1 MLDTR
6 YIHLH
11 EALGL
16 GAMWLKN
23 TAKVIGQTSVS
34 GSLKTHSPQKSAR
47 TARQDNAAH
56 QQMVAWLKQNTPA
69 NHDLPTKS
77 APPQPTQFE
86 LPAMFSGSIP
96 LAKVLVLSLEA
107 SPNDFV
113 LQQLFSGEE
122 GELLHKML
130 AAIKLSPN
138 DVHLSC
144 WLKTQRPLA
153 MPSRA
158 EIVQAAELVRQEWQQ
173 TQAKTMLLLG
183 EIFYRADLHTQIRQI
198 TGETPVFVIPHPHKI
213 LADKSLKRP
222 AWETLQQLQT
232 YLQQ

>member
-6 YIHLH
+6 YVHLH

-23 TAKVIGQTSVS
+23 TAKVIGSNNVS
-34 GSLKTHSPQKSAR
+34 GSLKTHSPKKSVHA
-47 TARQDNAAH
+47 ARQENDAH
-56 QQMVAWLKQNTPA
+56 QQMLAWLKQNTPA
-69 NHDLPTKS
+69 NNDLPQKV
-77 APPQPTQFE
+77 ALPQPTQFE
-86 LPAMFSGSIP
+86 LPAMFSGSILP
-96 LAKVLVLSLEA
+96 AKVLVLSFEA

-130 AAIKLSPN
+130 AAIELSPS

-144 WLKTQRPLA
+144 WLKMLRPLA
-153 MPSRA
+153 VPSSA
-158 EIVQAAELVRQEWQQ
+158 EIIQAAESVRQEWQQ

-183 EIFYRADLHTQIRQI
+183 DIFHRADLKEQIRQI
-198 TGETPVFVIPHPHKI
+198 VGETPVFVIPHPHKI
-213 LADKSLKRP
+213 LANKSLKRT
-222 AWETLQQLQT
+222 AWETLQQLQI

>member
-23 TAKVIGQTSVS
+23 TAKVIGQTPVS

-47 TARQDNAAH
+47 TVRPDNDAH
-56 QQMVAWLKQNTPA
+56 QQVLAWLKQNTPA
-69 NHDLPTKS
+69 NHDLPPKA
-77 APPQPTQFE
+77 APQQPTQSE
-86 LPAMFSGSIP
+86 LPAMFSGSILP
-96 LAKVLVLSLEA
+96 AKVLVLSLEA

-122 GELLHKML
+122 GELLRKML
-130 AAIKLSPN
+130 AAIELSPS
-138 DVHLSC
+138 DVRLSC

-158 EIVQAAELVRQEWQQ
+158 EIVQAAESVRQEWQQ

-183 EIFYRADLHTQIRQI
+183 EIFHRTDLQTQIRQI
-198 TGETPVFVIPHPHKI
+198 VGETPVFVIPHPHKI

-232 YLQQ
+232 YLQS